1 MENETIYL
9 KKEIETL
16 KKVIERLTTCIRIIA
31 SDGFTDES
39 MKLIREGEEIISVNY
54 QIVKRIQNTIHEIL
68 GLPFSD
74 YNSESKRT
82 DLYFARLIFSHHCER
97 HSIDPLK
104 YITRNRT
111 MRGYYQKKYRDEYGA
126 NPKFK
131 QIADEVKTKL
141 SETI

>member
-9 KKEIETL
+9 KKEIEIRN
-16 KKVIERLTTCIRIIA
+16 KVIEKLTTAIRLI
-31 SDGFTDES
+31 SFEGFTDENV
-39 MKLIREGEEIISVNY
+39 KLMNDCTEITSNNY
-54 QIVKRIQNTIHEIL
+54 QIVKRIQNTIHEVL
-68 GLPFSD
+68 GQPFSE
-74 YNSESKRT
+74 YNSHSKKT
-82 DLYFARLIFSHHCER
+82 ELYFARLIFSHHCER